1 MKTFVDVAGWTAA
14 VLILGAYGLI
24 SSGKIAARSPL
35 YQRMNIIGALG
46 FIINGS
52 WNGAWPSV
60 GLNVA
65 WLGIGVY
72 ALLALRRNRTADQS
86 G

>member
-1 MKTFVDVAGWTAA
+1 MKTFIDVAGWTAA

-24 SSGKIAARSPL
+24 SSGKIVARAPL
-35 YQRMNIIGALG
+35 YQWMNIIGALG
-46 FIINGS
+46 FIINCS

-72 ALLALRRNRTADQS
+72 TLLALRRNRSADQS

>member
-1 MKTFVDVAGWTAA
+1 MKTFIDVAGWTAA
-14 VLILGAYGLI
+14 VFILGAYGLV

-35 YQRMNIIGALG
+35 YQWLNIIGALG
-46 FIINGS
+46 FIINCS
-52 WNGAWPSV
+52 WNGVWPSV

-72 ALLALRRNRTADQS
+72 ALLALRRKRTADQP